1 MKRQSPTESPAEEQ
15 PLGAEYPSYLQI
27 LKNVFAR
34 SGPSEDGKL
43 TFTYEEICYLA
54 SDPDFNRIYPDQAV
68 QIRSIRKNRFG
79 KYTVNIQYPAAHH
92 RVHLL
97 CKIRASLD

>member
-1 MKRQSPTESPAEEQ
+1 MDSGKIPAEQPPSGHSPVKGQSPAENPAEER
-15 PLGAEYPSYLQI
+15 PPGAEFPSYLQI

-54 SDPDFNRIYPDQAV
+54 SDPDFNRIYPDQAA
-68 QIRSIRKNRFG
+68 QMRSIRQKMFG
-79 KYTVNIQYPAAHH
+79 K
-92 RVHLL
+92 
-97 CKIRASLD
+97 